1 MKFATV
7 FAAGA
12 LAVGTL
18 LGGAATAAPVSFTI
32 GGLAITN
39 TSQDP
44 GLVVNTASMA
54 TPITFSLDVGQTAAR
69 QLFTIWTDENNVGF
83 DDIAFTHNFG
93 LNMDFD
99 APLPGFQTDHEGDTG
114 AFLAAAF
121 FGPGYGYL
129 NWDNADSPLF
139 VDFTSNVGNGTLR
152 ILLDEPTFNF
162 GNWGQG
168 TGNTNEGQ
176 GFGAV
181 VSAQFTLVEFTEVPE
196 PATLALFGLGLLG
209 LGVVGR
215 RRSAMAV

>member
-1 MKFATV
+1 
-7 FAAGA
+7 
-12 LAVGTL
+12 
-18 LGGAATAAPVSFTI
+18 
-32 GGLAITN
+32 
-39 TSQDP
+39 
-44 GLVVNTASMA
+44 
-54 TPITFSLDVGQTAAR
+54 
-69 QLFTIWTDENNVGF
+69 
-83 DDIAFTHNFG
+83 
-93 LNMDFD
+93 
-99 APLPGFQTDHEGDTG
+99 
-114 AFLAAAF
+114 
-121 FGPGYGYL
+121 
-129 NWDNADSPLF
+129 
-139 VDFTSNVGNGTLR
+139 VDFTSSVGNGTLR